1 MTNPTMRSPHES
13 RDDCTDCTLHDRR
26 GFLVKTLAGIA
37 AAALV
42 LPGIVHAESMA
53 GFVLHHAAR
62 DADGLV
68 RYPLPT
74 IDGATIDAENE
85 VIVVRLAGACMAFAL
100 SCPHQRAVLRV
111 KRGDS
116 AFLCPKHKSEYRLDG
131 AYIRGRATR
140 NMDRRAIRRE
150 GAELV
155 VDTESLIKSDAS
167 PAEWAAATVPA

>member
-1 MTNPTMRSPHES
+1 MRGTAVTSPLAH
-13 RDDCTDCTLHDRR
+13 RDDCTDCTLLDRR
-26 GFLVKTLAGIA
+26 GFLEKTLSGIA
-37 AAALV
+37 TAV
-42 LPGIVHAESMA
+42 LLLGIVHAESMA
-53 GFVLHHAAR
+53 GVDLHRAAR
-62 DADGLV
+62 DADGMV

-74 IDGATIDAENE
+74 VDGATIDAENE
-85 VIVVRLAGACMAFAL
+85 VIVVRLAGVCMAFAL

-140 NMDRRAIRRE
+140 NMDRRAIHRE
-150 GAELV
+150 GAALV

-167 PAEWAAATVPA
+167 PAEWAAATVPV